1 MSALRV
7 NETMITA
14 ENVFNPDNLWMEG
27 KHESKH
33 KDKTFFLGIF
43 ADSWAVPQ
51 PFDRERRMSAFS
63 KHYLVFAIFKPLSV
77 SYRN

>member
-7 NETMITA
+7 NEAMITA

-43 ADSWAVPQ
+43 ADSWAVP
-51 PFDRERRMSAFS
+51 
-63 KHYLVFAIFKPLSV
+63 
-77 SYRN
+77 